1 MHAVPCGGVQGGLCQ
16 CNVCV
21 YHTVTVKKGL
31 SQMAKLSVCQL
42 INSPTPS
49 GSYELWLVTDR
60 MRLWTRPEMS
70 FLGRVAALS
79 LTYVKKLFTLA
90 VVPF

>member
-1 MHAVPCGGVQGGLCQ
+1 M
-16 CNVCV
+16 VCV
-21 YHTVTVKKGL
+21 SVMCVFTTVTVEKEL

-60 MRLWTRPEMS
+60 MGLWTRPEMS
-70 FLGRVAALS
+70 FVRRVAALS
-79 LTYVKKLFTLA
+79 LRYVKKLFTLA